1 MSHSLS
7 GHISSVRCLAVC
19 KSSMPSSHHPEQNR
33 KLLFSGGGR
42 AQIKIWRLDVGIG
55 SSSQSSLA
63 TMATINERVDPD
75 NTLSQDF
82 QTKPIYIRTNDTD
95 AIETAS
101 CYSKNSDIVSS
112 VIKAENCDS
121 KNEDSYNALLPNLHE
136 TSSGN
141 RLHKAATAC
150 KISGLTDHSE
160 TQDNFQSNNSIKTDN
175 SSNIQS
181 LEDSEKSGQSEISAT
196 RCEDKNSSEYSV
208 HKMQAGKS
216 EILCQYESLAG
227 VQLGCDKKRKGKPWR
242 VKVDN
247 SDPETRILDL
257 TVFRAQELSSEH
269 PEGLY
274 FLTAACSD
282 GFIR

>member
-19 KSSMPSSHHPEQNR
+19 KSSVPSSHHSEQNR

-42 AQIKIWRLDVGIG
+42 AQIKIWQLDVSKE
-55 SSSQSSLA
+55 SSLQPSLA
-63 TMATINERVDPD
+63 TKNHIV
-75 NTLSQDF
+75 NTENTVSEDIK
-82 QTKPIYIRTNDTD
+82 TKPIYIKTDDTE

-101 CYSKNSDIVSS
+101 YSENSDIVSS
-112 VIKAENCDS
+112 VIKAENCDI
-121 KNEDSYNALLPNLHE
+121 KNEDSNDELSWNLQE
-136 TSSGN
+136 TLN
-141 RLHKAATAC
+141 VDQLHKPATAC
-150 KISGLTDHSE
+150 KISCLTDHSE
-160 TQDNFQSNNSIKTDN
+160 TQDNFQSNISIKTDN
-175 SSNIQS
+175 SCNRQR

-196 RCEDKNSSEYSV
+196 RCDNKNASEYNV
-208 HKMQAGKS
+208 TKTQTGKS
-216 EILCQYESLAG
+216 DILCQYESLAG

-282 GFIR
+282 GLIR

>member
-19 KSSMPSSHHPEQNR
+19 KSSVPSSHYSEHNR

-55 SSSQSSLA
+55 SSSQPSLA
-63 TMATINERVDPD
+63 TMATINQRINPD
-75 NTLSQDF
+75 NTVSQDF
-82 QTKPIYIRTNDTD
+82 QTKPIYIRTNDTE
-95 AIETAS
+95 AIETVS
-101 CYSKNSDIVSS
+101 CYSENTYIVSS

-121 KNEDSYNALLPNLHE
+121 KNEDSNNALLQNLHE

-141 RLHKAATAC
+141 QLLKPATTC

-160 TQDNFQSNNSIKTDN
+160 TQDNFRSDNSIKTDN
-175 SSNIQS
+175 SCNSQR
-181 LEDSEKSGQSEISAT
+181 LKDSEKSGQTGISAILG
-196 RCEDKNSSEYSV
+196 EDKKSSEYSV
-208 HKMQAGKS
+208 HKTRAGKS
-216 EILCQYESLAG
+216 DILCQYESLAG
-227 VQLGCDKKRKGKPWR
+227 VQLDCDKKRKGKPWR

-257 TVFRAQELSSEH
+257 CVFRAQDLSSDH
-269 PEGLY
+269 PEDLY

-282 GFIR
+282 GLIR

>member
-19 KSSMPSSHHPEQNR
+19 KSSVPSSHNSGQNR

-42 AQIKIWRLDVGIG
+42 AQIKIWRLDVG
-55 SSSQSSLA
+55 SLSQPSLA
-63 TMATINERVDPD
+63 TLNQRVNPD
-75 NTLSQDF
+75 NTVSKDI
-82 QTKPIYIRTNDTD
+82 QTKPICIRTNDTE
-95 AIETAS
+95 AIETVS
-101 CYSKNSDIVSS
+101 CYSENTDIVSS
-112 VIKAENCDS
+112 VIEAENCDS
-121 KNEDSYNALLPNLHE
+121 KNEDTSNALLQNLNE

-141 RLHKAATAC
+141 QLLKPPTAC
-150 KISGLTDHSE
+150 KISGLTDHLE
-160 TQDNFQSNNSIKTDN
+160 TQGNFQSNFSIKTDN

-181 LEDSEKSGQSEISAT
+181 LEDSEKLGQSEISAT

-208 HKMQAGKS
+208 HKTQAGKS